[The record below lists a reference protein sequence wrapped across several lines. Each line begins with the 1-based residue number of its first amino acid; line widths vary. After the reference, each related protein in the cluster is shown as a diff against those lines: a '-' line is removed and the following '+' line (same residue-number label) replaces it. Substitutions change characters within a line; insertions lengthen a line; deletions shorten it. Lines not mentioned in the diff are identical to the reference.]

1 MLVNHFGQEFT
12 TVLILTEENAYGEG
26 SRLPGVFVS
35 REELHI
41 RSSVNGVWNH
51 LTNVTNV
58 VLGTLKEGTWVKVEV
73 QQMYSDN
80 KVRNYESISTI

>member
-1 MLVNHFGQEFT
+1 MLVNQFGQEYT

-51 LTNVTNV
+51 LTNVTG
-58 VLGTLKEGTWVKVEV
+58 GTLKEGTWVKVEV
-73 QQMYSDN
+73 PQMYSDN